1 MSPSP
6 SLTSMDELPLTL
18 PSLPTTANTLAPSA
32 ATNSANPLVSAIS
45 KVTGAIPPFP
55 TSNPAGTGSSGSIFG
70 TRGIAIILGLLF
82 IAGAFLLFLG
92 DDIAGAVKI
101 ATKVVS

>member
-55 TSNPAGTGSSGSIFG
+55 TSTAGTGSSGSIFG

>member
-6 SLTSMDELPLTL
+6 SIQSVDEIGGLPNTG
-18 PSLPTTANTLAPSA
+18 NTLAPSA
-32 ATNSANPLVSAIS
+32 SSVSVPPSATAQG
-45 KVTGAIPPFP
+45 GA
-55 TSNPAGTGSSGSIFG
+55 IFG

-92 DDIAGAVKI
+92 DDIAGAVRIAKKI
-101 ATKVVS
+101 APEIAPVAVAAA